1 MWLYR
6 CPSAF
11 IAFLCI
17 LPYALCDY
25 KLTLLHTNDVHA
37 RFEETDVNSGS
48 CDESEKAAGECY
60 AGVSRR
66 MTEVERIRERDEN
79 VLLLDAGD
87 EYQGTMW
94 FFVYKG
100 KATSHFMNWLD
111 YDAMAIGNHEFDN
124 GIDGLTPFLDN
135 VTFPVLS
142 ANIDDTDEPSIQ
154 GKYSKSTVLTRGNE
168 KIAIIGYTTT
178 ETPVISSPG
187 KLKFLN
193 EVDAIQQELNR
204 LKNEDPTI
212 NKFIALGHSGIVVDI
227 EIANKVVGIDV
238 VIGGHSNTFLYTG
251 VPPSTEVPMDEYPIL
266 IHPPHDSNLDV
277 LVVQDYA
284 YGKYL
289 GELEVTFDDD
299 GNLIGW
305 HGNPILLDNSTAE
318 DPDTLSEI
326 MKWTQPLEEYR
337 YNIIGRTNV
346 NLIGDRMV
354 CRLEECNMGNM
365 VTDAVIHE
373 NIKYPDEVKWN
384 HVSMAIWNSGGI
396 RASLEIGDITV
407 AELMTVF
414 PFGNTVDI
422 IVLKGEHLL
431 GALEHSVHRYSAI
444 QAHGEFLQMSGIR
457 VEYDITRP
465 SGDRVVDVQVQCVEC
480 ENHVPVYEPLDLN
493 KEYAV
498 ITTNFIANGGDGYDV
513 IRDNKI
519 EHETGSMELEV
530 IADYIE
536 TLSPLYNG
544 LESRIQFADTI
555 SAAASYYK
563 EMDLMAFTVLAVFT
577 YFIN

>member
-1 MWLYR
+1 MPQTRILLNRYMMWLPV
-6 CPSAF
+6 CLAVV
-11 IAFLCI
+11 ITLLCI
-17 LPYALCDY
+17 IPHALCDY

-37 RFEETDVNSGS
+37 RFEETDVDSGS
-48 CDESEKAAGECY
+48 CEEFEKTVGECY
-60 AGVSRR
+60 AGVPRR

-87 EYQGTMW
+87 QFQGTMW
-94 FFVYKG
+94 FYFYKG
-100 KATSHFMNWLD
+100 KATSYFMNWLD
-111 YDAMAIGNHEFDN
+111 YDVMAIGNHDFGN

-251 VPPSTEVPMDEYPIL
+251 FPPSTEVPMNKYPIL
-266 IHPPHDSNLDV
+266 IHPPHDGKRNV

-289 GELEVTFDDD
+289 GELKVTFDDD
-299 GNLIGW
+299 GNVIGW
-305 HGNPILLDNSTAE
+305 DGNPILLDN
-318 DPDTLSEI
+318 
-326 MKWTQPLEEYR
+326 
-337 YNIIGRTNV
+337 NV
-346 NLIGDRMV
+346 P
-354 CRLEECNMGNM
+354 E
-365 VTDAVIHE
+365 
-373 NIKYPDEVKWN
+373 
-384 HVSMAIWNSGGI
+384 
-396 RASLEIGDITV
+396 GDITLE
-407 AELMTVF
+407 ELIAVL
-414 PFGNTVDI
+414 PFGDTADI
-422 IVLKGEHLL
+422 VVLKGEHLL

-444 QAHGEFLQMSGIR
+444 QSYGEFLQMSGIR
-457 VEYDITRP
+457 VQYNLSRP
-465 SGDRVVDVQVQCVEC
+465 SGDRVVDVQVHCVEC

-493 KEYAV
+493 KKYAV
-498 ITTNFIANGGDGYDV
+498 ITTNYIANGGDGYDV
-513 IRDNKI
+513 IKYNKI
-519 EHETGSMELEV
+519 EHKTGRVDLEV
-530 IADYIE
+530 ITDYIE
-536 TLSPLYNG
+536 AVTPLQNG
-544 LESRIQFADTI
+544 LESRISFVDSHKNPLQ
-555 SAAASYYK
+555 
-563 EMDLMAFTVLAVFT
+563 
-577 YFIN
+577 